1 MQIVS
6 IKGNQKIFIL
16 FKTKIYTNLK
26 NQTLLS
32 IIDIFY
38 TNQTIML
45 KIYIA
50 TQVPNGPIYVS
61 RRNLIPVSKLELQ
74 QKYTFKKESW

>member
-1 MQIVS
+1 MQIIS

-32 IIDIFY
+32 IIDILY
-38 TNQTIML
+38 INQTIML

-50 TQVPNGPIYVS
+50 TQVPNWPIYVS